1 MNIPQPALGA
11 AASWRSP
18 AWLFALALA
27 ALPSALA
34 WPSDAPA
41 VGNAQ
46 AGAAK
51 AALCTACHGPK
62 GISSNPLWPN
72 LAGQQQTYLANQIK
86 AFRDGQ
92 RTDVSMQPFVANL
105 TDQDVAD
112 LAAHYASLSPC
123 P

>member
-1 MNIPQPALGA
+1 MPSRWTLGGLPPCKPGCNSWPYGVRLRA
-11 AASWRSP
+11 WAHRSWRIP
-18 AWLFALALA
+18 ACLLALALA

-51 AALCTACHGPK
+51 ATLCAACHGPK

-72 LAGQQQTYLANQIK
+72 LAGQQQKYLENRSRSSTIAHAQT
-86 AFRDGQ
+86 FRCN
-92 RTDVSMQPFVANL
+92 RSWL
-105 TDQDVAD
+105 I
-112 LAAHYASLSPC
+112 
-123 P
+123 